1 MDENK
6 HKSTPAGKIPDMA
19 AASVRP
25 VYDKATFVRIINQE
39 IPGSELLQ
47 GLIRCFVKDQTLLAE
62 NDSNS
67 NLYIILDGVVEQFK
81 ENRKEN
87 TPIGLHGPGD
97 FIGLL
102 SFQTGEPV
110 FTTAKAATDVVTL
123 SLDHRSFETFLN
135 EYPQISRTLQGLIFS
150 NLADR
155 YRRVVTLHTE
165 VATLT
170 KQLERE
176 QNHLKKIINELKRTR
191 NALISQEKMATL
203 GEMTAGLAHEINNP
217 ASALLRSV
225 EYLSVHLPVLAEK
238 ASALPDTG
246 LVRYYFEA
254 GMKREFTPSSI
265 HRERMKEISLKY
277 AFLSRPDL
285 RGLAEMDQ
293 ELFGKIVPF
302 IHPSQNKELLQLL
315 LDAYQSG
322 IFLNNIRIS
331 TSRIEYLV
339 KSLKSYSRKPG
350 SAPEYAD
357 IREGIRETLQILGSR
372 LKDVKVDIH
381 MPEPAIVECFVGE
394 INQVWTN
401 IIINACDAMDNRGL
415 LFIRCTVE
423 PGDQMVAVTIA
434 DSGPGVPD
442 KLKKK
447 IFDPTFTTK
456 TAGGDFGLGIGL
468 AISKSIVEK
477 HHGTIEVNNR
487 DGGGAEFLIR
497 LPSAKKE

>member
-1 MDENK
+1 MDKEK
-6 HKSTPAGKIPDMA
+6 PKPEGIIPDLA

-25 VYDKATFVRIINQE
+25 VYDKATFVRIIKEE

-47 GLIRCFVKDQTLLAE
+47 GLIRRFQKDQTLLAE

-67 NLYIILDGVVEQFK
+67 NLYIILEGFVEQFK

-87 TPIGLHGPGD
+87 TPIGMHGPGD

-110 FTTAKAATDVVTL
+110 FTTAKAASDVTTL
-123 SLDHRSFETFLN
+123 SLDHHSFEVFLN

-155 YRRVVTLHTE
+155 YRKVVTLHTE

-176 QNHLKKIINELKRTR
+176 QNHLKKIIRELKQTR

-217 ASALLRSV
+217 ASALARSV
-225 EYLSVHLPVLAEK
+225 DYLAVNLPVLAER

-246 LVRYYFEA
+246 LVRFYFEA
-254 GMKREFTPSSI
+254 GMKREFTNTVV
-265 HRERMKEISLKY
+265 HRDRMKDLSLKFP
-277 AFLSRPDL
+277 FLSRIDL
-285 RGLAEMDQ
+285 RGLAEMDE
-293 ELFGKIVPF
+293 ELFGKIQPF
-302 IHPSQNKELLQLL
+302 IHPSKNKELLHLL

-322 IFLNNIRIS
+322 VFLNNIKLS

-339 KSLKSYSRKPG
+339 KSLKSYSRKAG
-350 SAPEYAD
+350 SSAELAD

-372 LKDVKVDIH
+372 LKDVKVDIQ
-381 MPEPAIVECFVGE
+381 MPEPAIVNCFVGE

-401 IIINACDAMDNRGL
+401 IIINACDAIHNKGNL
-415 LFIRCTVE
+415 YIRTDVDLA
-423 PGDQMVAVTIA
+423 GKLVSVSIA
-434 DSGPGVPD
+434 DSGSGVPD

-456 TAGGDFGLGIGL
+456 TAGGDFGLGLGL
-468 AISKSIVEK
+468 AISKGIIEK
-477 HHGTIEVNNR
+477 HHGTIEVLNHS
-487 DGGGAEFLIR
+487 GGGAEFLVK
-497 LPSAKKE
+497 LPMQTGM